1 MAQKESL
8 GKDKV
13 KIYLNKKERIVFKMI
28 DDSIMELDN
37 GQTYAFSI
45 RLKMSLLPGNTFFKK
60 MASFGKVLKVVK
72 GTFECE
78 LVAYNDPDAHT
89 RAPVS
94 ISVSPTNNDECLHFV
109 LKKKEY

>member
-1 MAQKESL
+1 
-8 GKDKV
+8 
-13 KIYLNKKERIVFKMI
+13 
-28 DDSIMELDN
+28 
-37 GQTYAFSI
+37 
-45 RLKMSLLPGNTFFKK
+45 
-60 MASFGKVLKVVK
+60 MASFEKVLKVVK